1 MSSARDAAREVV
13 EQLLEDERLRGDL
26 SDDGYGPLLDWA
38 TATLI
43 GAAEEWAGRPA
54 DEARRNLEAARDVV
68 RATMEAVVFAACSP
82 SQHATLA
89 LLRDQVVASNPVVR
103 SRIAFSGFRLGHDCD
118 ANAARL
124 ARALRAA
131 RPRLKQGAAPRTNR
145 MSYIW

>member
-1 MSSARDAAREVV
+1 MSSARDAAREAV
-13 EQLLEDERLRGDL
+13 EQLLEDERLRGEL

-43 GAAEEWAGRPA
+43 GVAEELTDRPA
-54 DEARRNLEAARDVV
+54 DEARRTLDAARDVV
-68 RATMEAVVFAACSP
+68 RATMEAVVVAACSP

-89 LLRDQVVASNPVVR
+89 LLRDRVVASNPVAR

-124 ARALRAA
+124 ARALRGA
-131 RPRLKQGAAPRTNR
+131 RPRLKLGNARGTSR